1 MSTIFDSV
9 LVQCFFIL
17 FWSSQPLLGGHAF
30 LNVPFLCWQTG
41 SLLRGGRCRSSPGPC
56 WSLLGWL
63 TSTCS
68 QTPKVTTDSFTSKVS
83 GALHWWLSWDLC
95 VLPAECGR
103 SFSVYASDGQSRRE
117 MPALGEM
124 LHCLTGRCPHEYEM
138 YGCYC
143 GQEGGGQPL
152 DQLDRW
158 AVSRNKDRDCPW
170 RRPQLRQGYL
180 ILQNSAIVISAQIH
194 LLLFTSFILSWC
206 YGPKFKC
213 VSAAETLMTDS
224 CWSPSGA
231 ASSII
236 AAWSRSA
243 RWAAGRRGSSTL
255 RSPVRTQNHDVSTT
269 NPSKP
274 KSAALLTSDQFH
286 TWFSY

>member
-9 LVQCFFIL
+9 FVQCFFIL
-17 FWSSQPLLGGHAF
+17 FWSSRPLLGGHAS

-68 QTPKVTTDSFTSKVS
+68 QTPKVTTDSCTSKVWVELFTDGWAEIFAS
-83 GALHWWLSWDLC
+83 SQQNAVAPSAC
-95 VLPAECGR
+95 TPATVSPG
-103 SFSVYASDGQSRRE
+103 
-117 MPALGEM
+117 
-124 LHCLTGRCPHEYEM
+124 GRCRRWGRCSTAWRDAAHTSTR
-138 YGCYC
+138 CTAATV
-143 GQEGGGQPL
+143 
-152 DQLDRW
+152 DRRA
-158 AVSRNKDRDCPW
+158 AVSLWISWTGELCRGIRIGTV
-170 RRPQLRQGYL
+170 QLRQGYP
-180 ILQNSAIVISAQIH
+180 ILQNSTIVISAQIH

-255 RSPVRTQNHDVSTT
+255 RSPVRTQNHDVSTA